1 MWNHQKGYMKE
12 IPLAGGVL
20 SLVGTFNPLELDGEE
35 RTLVFAVVDLLLA
48 FERAQPHPAG
58 ADSKAVRAATPDAA
72 AMNVGCNPETH
83 QARLPGDRGPI
94 YVASSWR
101 NDRQPE
107 VVERLRAAGHVVY
120 DFRHPE
126 DGDDGFHWSEIDPA
140 WKSWTPPQFREA
152 LSHPIAVAGFGKDMQ
167 ALSASSACVLVMP
180 CGRSAHLELG
190 HANGA
195 GKPTAI
201 LLSDGEPELMY
212 GMADLVTDS
221 LDEIESWVAAR
232 IPWGLM
238 AKTVRAEPTDG

>member
-1 MWNHQKGYMKE
+1 MWNYQKGHMKE

-20 SLVGTFNPLELDGEE
+20 SLTGTFNPLELDGEE
-35 RTLVFAVVDLLLA
+35 RTLVFAVV
-48 FERAQPHPAG
+48 
-58 ADSKAVRAATPDAA
+58 
-72 AMNVGCNPETH
+72 
-83 QARLPGDRGPI
+83 
-94 YVASSWR
+94 
-101 NDRQPE
+101 
-107 VVERLRAAGHVVY
+107 
-120 DFRHPE
+120 
-126 DGDDGFHWSEIDPA
+126 
-140 WKSWTPPQFREA
+140 
-152 LSHPIAVAGFGKDMQ
+152 